1 MFLKISNKTYYQNHL
16 KVIDRYTIGDN
27 YIHIIGNENSYLA
40 KSKNVIKVMPNSMLN
55 EQIDTTKK
63 YKTIIFTD
71 FFEASTD
78 IYSLLKEC
86 KYMLE
91 PQGKLVISVLNY
103 KLSFIVKIFE
113 FLGLKQKSPK
123 LSHINE
129 NHLKNLSLT
138 TGLEYVNSHTK
149 QIIPFKF
156 FGILY
161 LVNFVFE
168 MLFSKLNFGLLR
180 YIVFTN
186 SDSKNIEDSKKTV
199 IIPAKN
205 EEGNIEPLFKELD
218 KLNID
223 EVIFSIGN
231 SEDKTS
237 EKIQECSNR
246 YKNLNV
252 VCHNQTKNGKANAI
266 WESLELVSGDV
277 IAILDSDLSV
287 DPEELEN
294 FYSIIENNYADFVNG
309 TRLIYPMEKESMRK
323 LNLFGNRVFQYIV
336 SVIIGIKLSD
346 SLCGTK
352 VFKKDFIEKI
362 SWWQKKYKLFDPFC
376 DFDLIFTAA
385 ITGEKIV
392 EYPIHYKSRIY
403 GKTQISRFRD
413 GFKLIIYLVKSYRIF
428 HTS

>member
-1 MFLKISNKTYYQNHL
+1 MFLKLPNKTYYQNHQ
-16 KVIDRYTIGDN
+16 KVVDRYTIDDN
-27 YIHIIGNENSYLA
+27 FIHIIGNENSYLA
-40 KSKNVIKVMPNSMLN
+40 ESKNTITISPNSNLV
-55 EQIDTTKK
+55 EQIDTTRK

-86 KYMLE
+86 KLILE

-123 LSHINE
+123 LTHINE

-161 LVNFVFE
+161 LFNFLLE
-168 MLFSKLNFGLLR
+168 ILFSKLNIGLLR
-180 YIVFTN
+180 YIVLTN
-186 SDSKNIEDSKKTV
+186 NDSRNIEDTKKTV

-205 EEGNIEPLFKELD
+205 EEGNIEPLFKELEL
-218 KLNID
+218 LNID
-223 EVIFSIGN
+223 EIIFSIGN
-231 SEDKTS
+231 SKDKTF
-237 EKIQECSNR
+237 EKIQECSNK

-252 VCHNQTKNGKANAI
+252 VCHSQSKNGKANAI
-266 WESLELVSGDV
+266 WESLELVSGDI

-287 DPEELEN
+287 DPKELEN
-294 FYSIIENNYADFVNG
+294 FYSVIQNNYADFVNG

-323 LNLFGNRVFQYIV
+323 LNLFGNRIFQYIV

-362 SWWQKKYKLFDPFC
+362 IWWQKKYKLFDPFC

-385 ITGEKIV
+385 FTGEKIV
-392 EYPIHYKSRIY
+392 EYPVHYKSRIY

-413 GFKLIIYLVKSYRIF
+413 GFKLIVYLVKSYKIF

>member
-1 MFLKISNKTYYQNHL
+1 MFLKLSNKTYYQNHL
-16 KVIDRYTIGDN
+16 KVIDRYIIDDN
-27 YIHIIGNENSYLA
+27 YIHIVGSENPHLSE
-40 KSKNVIKVMPNSMLN
+40 SKNVIKITPNSTLN
-55 EQIDTTKK
+55 EHLDTTKK
-63 YKTIIFTD
+63 YKTIVFTD
-71 FFEASTD
+71 FFETSTD

-86 KYMLE
+86 KLLLE

-103 KLSFIVKIFE
+103 KLSFIVKFFE
-113 FLGLKQKSPK
+113 LFGLKQKSPK

-129 NHLKNLSLT
+129 NHLKNLSHP

-149 QIIPFKF
+149 QIIPFNL

-161 LVNFVFE
+161 IVNFVLE
-168 MLFSKLNFGLLR
+168 LLFSKLNFGLIR
-180 YIVFTN
+180 YMVLTN
-186 SDSKNIEDSKKTV
+186 SDHKNIVNLKKSV

-205 EEGNIEPLFKELD
+205 EEGNIEPLFKKLD
-218 KLNID
+218 QLNID
-223 EVIFSIGN
+223 EIVFSIGN
-231 SEDKTS
+231 SKDKTF
-237 EKIQECSNR
+237 EKIQECSER
-246 YKNLNV
+246 FINLNV
-252 VCHNQTKNGKANAI
+252 VCHNQTKNGKANAV
-266 WESLELVSGDV
+266 WESLELVTGDV
-277 IAILDSDLSV
+277 VAILDSDLSV
-287 DPEELEN
+287 DPSELQN

-323 LNLFGNRVFQYIV
+323 LNLLGNRVFQYIV

-352 VFKKDFIEKI
+352 VFKKNFIKKI

>member
-1 MFLKISNKTYYQNHL
+1 MFLKLSNKTYYQNHL
-16 KVIDRYTIGDN
+16 KVIDRYIIDDN
-27 YIHIIGNENSYLA
+27 YIHIVGSENPHLSE
-40 KSKNVIKVMPNSMLN
+40 SKNVIKITPNSTLN
-55 EQIDTTKK
+55 EHLDTTKK
-63 YKTIIFTD
+63 YKTIVFTD
-71 FFEASTD
+71 FFETSTD

-86 KYMLE
+86 KLSLE

-103 KLSFIVKIFE
+103 KLSFIVKFFE
-113 FLGLKQKSPK
+113 LFGLKQKSPK

-129 NHLKNLSLT
+129 NHLKNLSRT

-149 QIIPFKF
+149 QIIPFNL

-161 LVNFVFE
+161 IVNFVLE
-168 MLFSKLNFGLLR
+168 ILFSKLNFGLIR
-180 YIVFTN
+180 YMVLTN
-186 SDSKNIEDSKKTV
+186 SDHKNIVNLKKSV

-218 KLNID
+218 QLNID
-223 EVIFSIGN
+223 EIVFSIGN
-231 SEDKTS
+231 SKDKTF
-237 EKIQECSNR
+237 EKIQECSKR
-246 YKNLNV
+246 FENLNV

-266 WESLELVSGDV
+266 WESLELVTGDV
-277 IAILDSDLSV
+277 VAILDSDLSV
-287 DPEELEN
+287 DPSELKN

-323 LNLFGNRVFQYIV
+323 LNLLGNRVFQYIV

-352 VFKKDFIEKI
+352 VFKKDFIQKI

>member
-1 MFLKISNKTYYQNHL
+1 MFLKLSNKTYYQNHL
-16 KVIDRYTIGDN
+16 KVVDRYIIDDN
-27 YIHIIGNENSYLA
+27 YIHIVGSENPHLSE
-40 KSKNVIKVMPNSMLN
+40 SKNVIKITPNSTLN
-55 EQIDTTKK
+55 EHLDTTKK
-63 YKTIIFTD
+63 YKTIVFTD
-71 FFEASTD
+71 FFETSTD

-86 KYMLE
+86 KLFLE

-103 KLSFIVKIFE
+103 KLSFIVKFFE
-113 FLGLKQKSPK
+113 LFGLKQKSPK

-129 NHLKNLSLT
+129 NHLKNLSRT

-149 QIIPFKF
+149 QIIPFNL

-161 LVNFVFE
+161 IVNFVLE
-168 MLFSKLNFGLLR
+168 ILFSKLNFGLIR
-180 YIVFTN
+180 YMVLTN
-186 SDSKNIEDSKKTV
+186 SDHKNIVNLKKSV

-218 KLNID
+218 QLNID
-223 EVIFSIGN
+223 EIVFSIGN
-231 SEDKTS
+231 SKDKTF
-237 EKIQECSNR
+237 EKIQECSKR
-246 YKNLNV
+246 FRNLNV

-266 WESLELVSGDV
+266 WESLELVTGDV
-277 IAILDSDLSV
+277 VAILDSDLSV
-287 DPEELEN
+287 DPSELRN

-323 LNLFGNRVFQYIV
+323 LNLLGNRVFQYIV

-352 VFKKDFIEKI
+352 VFKKDFIQKI

>member
-1 MFLKISNKTYYQNHL
+1 MFLKLSNKTYYQNHI
-16 KVIDRYTIGDN
+16 KVIDRYIIDDN
-27 YIHIIGNENSYLA
+27 YIHIIGNENTYLEE
-40 KSKNVIKVMPNSMLN
+40 SKNVIKVTPNSKLN
-55 EQIDTTKK
+55 EHIDITKK

-71 FFEASTD
+71 FFETSTD

-86 KYMLE
+86 KLMLE

-103 KLSFIVKIFE
+103 KLSFIVKVFE
-113 FLGLKQKSPK
+113 FFGLKQKSPK

-149 QIIPFKF
+149 QIIPFNL
-156 FGILY
+156 FGVLY
-161 LVNFVFE
+161 FVNFVLE
-168 MLFSKLNFGLLR
+168 ILLSKFNFGLLR
-180 YIVFTN
+180 YIVLTN
-186 SDSKNIEDSKKTV
+186 SDHKNILDMKKSV

-218 KLNID
+218 NLDID
-223 EVIFSIGN
+223 EIVFSIGN
-231 SEDKTS
+231 SEDKTF
-237 EKIQECSNR
+237 EKIQECANSF
-246 YKNLNV
+246 KNLNI
-252 VCHNQTKNGKANAI
+252 VCHNQSKNGKANAI
-266 WESLELVSGDV
+266 WESLELVTGDV

-287 DPEELEN
+287 DPKELDN

-323 LNLFGNRVFQYIV
+323 LNLLGNRVFQYIV
-336 SVIIGIKLSD
+336 SVIIGLKLSD

-362 SWWQKKYKLFDPFC
+362 IWWQKKYKLFDPFC

-385 ITGEKIV
+385 FTGEKIV
-392 EYPIHYKSRIY
+392 EYPIHYKSRTY

-413 GFKLIIYLVKSYRIF
+413 GFKLIIYLIKSYRIF

>member
-16 KVIDRYTIGDN
+16 KVIDRYIIDDN
-27 YIHIIGNENSYLA
+27 FIHIVGNENLYLA
-40 KSKNVIKVMPNSMLN
+40 ESKNVIKVTPNSKLI
-55 EQIDTTKK
+55 EHIDTTKK
-63 YKTIIFTD
+63 YKTIVFTD
-71 FFEASTD
+71 FFETSTD

-86 KYMLE
+86 KLLLE

-103 KLSFIVKIFE
+103 KLSFLVKVFE
-113 FLGLKQKSPK
+113 LFGLKQKSPK

-129 NHLKNLSLT
+129 NHLKNFSIT
-138 TGLEYVNSHTK
+138 TGFEYVNSHTK
-149 QIIPFKF
+149 QIIPFKL

-161 LVNFVFE
+161 VVNFVLE
-168 MLFSKLNFGLLR
+168 TLLSKLNFGLIR
-180 YIVFTN
+180 YIVLTN
-186 SDSKNIEDSKKTV
+186 NDHKNFVDLKKSL

-205 EEGNIEPLFKELD
+205 EEGNIEILFKKLNQ
-218 KLNID
+218 LNID
-223 EVIFSIGN
+223 EIVFSIGN
-231 SEDKTS
+231 SEDKTY
-237 EKIQECSNR
+237 EKIQEFSTKFN
-246 YKNLNV
+246 NLNI
-252 VCHNQTKNGKANAI
+252 VCHNQTKNGKANAV
-266 WESLELVSGDV
+266 WESLKLVTGDV

-287 DPEELEN
+287 DPKELKN
-294 FYSIIENNYADFVNG
+294 FYSIIENKYADFVNG

-323 LNLFGNRVFQYIV
+323 LNLLGNRVFQYIV
-336 SVIIGIKLSD
+336 SLIIGVKLSD

-385 ITGEKIV
+385 FTGEKIV

-403 GKTQISRFRD
+403 GITQISRFKD
-413 GFKLIIYLVKSYRIF
+413 GFKLIIYLLKSYRIF